1 MKVFYVMRY
10 CLLMVLTITALAVQA
25 QTGSITGKIIDETGI
40 GLPGASVLVKGQGRS
55 ASTDSN
61 GNFKIIGVTNGAVTL
76 TASYIGYSSIDLN
89 VTVKGNTVANF
100 SLKPDAQNL
109 NEVVVIGYGSVQ
121 KKDLTG
127 SVTTVS
133 SKDFQAGNI
142 TSPEQLIAGKVAGV
156 SIVSNG
162 GAPGAGSTIRVR
174 GGASLNASSDP
185 LIVVDGVPFGTNLTI
200 GATNPSVIAGV
211 ASPLSLINPNDIE
224 TFTVLKDANATAIY
238 GSRAS
243 NGVILITTKKGK
255 SGEPVINFSTVNSYA
270 TVAKKVSVLTGDQVR
285 AYVNANG
292 NDAQKALLGTA
303 NTDWQDVIY
312 NNAFSTDNNM
322 SIAGSFKNIPY
333 RVSGGYLDQRG
344 LMVTDRMTRAT
355 GGITL
360 NPTFFDNHLKV
371 DLSLKGSLSESHFAN
386 NKDRDAIVA
395 AIQFDPTQPV
405 HANNQ
410 YGGYYEWIGSTGQ
423 LNPNAPKNPLGLIEE
438 KQDNGKAARS
448 FGNLRL
454 DYSFHFLP
462 ELHFNVNGGY
472 DVSKGYGTT
481 NVPAYA
487 AQEAS
492 TFGKSSQYEA
502 VQHNKVAEA
511 FFSYNKDLKSIRSNI
526 NATAG
531 YGFYE
536 NSTTT
541 YNFNSYNALGNLQST
556 PVFPFDT
563 QQNRLLSYYGRLVY
577 TFADKYILSGTMRSD
592 GSSKFSETGRWGY
605 FPSAGFTWRA
615 INESFLKDSKVFS
628 DLKMRLSYGVTGQ
641 QDGIGNYT
649 YLPNYYT
656 SVNESQYQ
664 IGGTFYHMYTPIAY
678 DKNLKWETSTTYNA
692 GIDYGFFQGRVY
704 GSIDAYYKKT
714 KDLLSLVPIAVGTN
728 FSNQLLTNVGNMENK
743 GIEVSI
749 NVGIIKSA
757 DVNWDMGFNFTYNQ
771 NKVTNLSLNPSPDFK
786 IGTADG
792 NIAGATA
799 TTLKWNSPNYA
810 PGSFYVYKQVY
821 NAQGAPI
828 EGVYA
833 DLNND
838 GVVND
843 QDRYF
848 YKNPAPKYILG
859 FTTSFNYKKLTLS
872 TVLRANIGNYI
883 YDNVSSNF
891 GVNRNLLS
899 PSGLINN
906 ASTTF
911 YDTNF
916 SNNQYL
922 SDYYIHNASFLK
934 MDNAGLAYNFGRLSP
949 NSKANLRITANVQNV
964 FVISKYKGV
973 DPESS
978 TGIDYN
984 LYPRPRTYSLGLN
997 LGF

>member
-10 CLLMVLTITALAVQA
+10 CLLLVLTISVLTVQA
-25 QTGSITGKIIDETGI
+25 QTGAITGKIIDETGL

-55 ASTDSN
+55 ASTDAN
-61 GNFKIIGVTNGAVTL
+61 GNFKIVGVPNGPVTL
-76 TASYIGYSSIDLN
+76 TASYIGYSSLDLN

-109 NEVVVIGYGSVQ
+109 NEVVVIGYGTSQ

-127 SVTTVS
+127 SITTVS

-162 GAPGAGSTIRVR
+162 GQPGSGSVIRIR
-174 GGASLNASSDP
+174 GGASLTASNDP
-185 LIVVDGVPFGTNLTI
+185 LIVIDGVPFGNNLTV
-200 GATNPSVIAGV
+200 GAVSGNVIAGV
-211 ASPLSLINPNDIE
+211 SNPLSLINPNDIE

-255 SGEPVINFSTVNSYA
+255 SGELSIDFSTVNSYA
-270 TVAKKVSVLTGDQVR
+270 TVAKKVSVLSADQIR
-285 AYVNANG
+285 DYVNANG
-292 NDAQKALLGTA
+292 TAAQKALLGTA
-303 NTDWQDVIY
+303 NTDWQNVIY
-312 NNAFSTDNNM
+312 NNAFTTDNNL
-322 SIAGSFKNIPY
+322 SISGSFKKVPY
-333 RVSGGYLDQRG
+333 RISGGYLDQKG
-344 LMVTDRMTRAT
+344 LLRTDRMTRAT
-355 GGITL
+355 AGITL

-371 DLSLKGSLSESHFAN
+371 DLNLKGSLSETRFAN
-386 NKDRDAIVA
+386 TDAVSN
-395 AIQFDPTQPV
+395 AISFDPTQPV
-405 HANNQ
+405 YANNA

-438 KQDNGKAARS
+438 KQNNGKADRS

-472 DVSKGYGTT
+472 DVSKGYGTVR
-481 NVPAYA
+481 VPAYA
-487 AQEAS
+487 AQSNA
-492 TFGKSSQYEA
+492 TLGTATQYEA

-511 FFSYNKDLKSIRSNI
+511 FFSYVKDLKDIRSNI

-541 YNFNSYNALGNLQST
+541 YNFTDYNAVGNVQKV
-556 PVFPFDT
+556 PVFPFDR

-577 TFADKYILSGTMRSD
+577 TFADKYILSGTMRAD
-592 GSSKFSETGRWGY
+592 GSSKFSEAGRWGY

-615 INESFLKDSKVFS
+615 IDESFLKDSKVFS
-628 DLKMRLSYGVTGQ
+628 DLKLRLSYGVTGQ
-641 QDGIGNYT
+641 QDGFGNYT

-664 IGGTFYHMYTPIAY
+664 IGNQFYHMFTPIQY
-678 DKNLKWETSTTYNA
+678 DKDLKWETSTTYNA
-692 GIDYGFFQGRVY
+692 GIDYGLFGGRVY
-704 GSIDAYYKKT
+704 GSVDVYYKKT

-728 FSNQLLTNVGNMENK
+728 FSNQLVTNVGNMENK
-743 GIEVSI
+743 GIEASI
-749 NVGIIKSA
+749 NVGIIKTD
-757 DVNWDMGFNFTYNQ
+757 DVKWDMGFNFTYNK
-771 NKVTNLSLNPSPDFK
+771 NKVTNLSLNPDPNFK
-786 IGTADG
+786 VGAGDIT
-792 NIAGATA
+792 GATG
-799 TTLKWNSPNYA
+799 TTLKWNAANYN
-810 PGSFYVYKQVY
+810 PGSFFVYKQVY
-821 NAQGAPI
+821 NAQGKPI
-828 EGVYA
+828 EGVFA

-838 GVVND
+838 GIVND

-848 YKNPAPKYILG
+848 DKSPVPKFILG
-859 FTTSFNYKKLTLS
+859 FTTSFSYKKLTLS
-872 TVLRANIGNYI
+872 TVLRGNIGNYI
-883 YDNVSSNF
+883 YDNVSSNL
-891 GVNRNLLS
+891 GVNRNVLS

-906 ASTTF
+906 ASSTF
-911 YDTNF
+911 FDTNF
-916 SNNQYL
+916 TNNQYL

-964 FVISKYKGV
+964 FIISKYKGI
-973 DPESS
+973 DPEST

-997 LGF
+997 VGF

>member
-10 CLLMVLTITALAVQA
+10 CLLLVLTISALAVQA
-25 QTGSITGKIIDETGI
+25 QTGAITGKIIDETGL

-55 ASTDSN
+55 ASTDAA
-61 GNFKIIGVTNGAVTL
+61 GNFKIVGVPNGPVTL
-76 TASYIGYSSIDLN
+76 TASYIGYSSLDLD

-109 NEVVVIGYGSVQ
+109 NEVVVIGYGTTQ

-127 SVTTVS
+127 SITTVS

-162 GAPGAGSTIRVR
+162 GQPGSGSVIRIR
-174 GGASLNASSDP
+174 GGASLTASNDP
-185 LIVVDGVPFGTNLTI
+185 LIVIDGVPFGNNMTV
-200 GATNPSVIAGV
+200 GALSGNVIAGV
-211 ASPLSLINPNDIE
+211 SNPLSLINPNDIE

-255 SGEPVINFSTVNSYA
+255 SGELSIDFSTVNSYA
-270 TVAKKVSVLTGDQVR
+270 TVAKKVSVLSADQIR
-285 AYVNANG
+285 DYVNTNG
-292 NDAQKALLGTA
+292 TAAQKALLGTA
-303 NTDWQDVIY
+303 NTDWQNVIY
-312 NNAFSTDNNM
+312 NNAFTTDNNL
-322 SIAGSFKNIPY
+322 SISGSFKKVPY
-333 RVSGGYLDQRG
+333 RISGGYLDQKG
-344 LMVTDRMTRAT
+344 LLRTDRMTRAT
-355 GGITL
+355 AGITL

-371 DLSLKGSLSESHFAN
+371 DLNLKGSLSETRFAN
-386 NKDRDAIVA
+386 TDAVSN
-395 AIQFDPTQPV
+395 AISFDPTQPV
-405 HANNQ
+405 YVNNA

-438 KQDNGKAARS
+438 KENNGKADRS

-472 DVSKGYGTT
+472 DVSKGYGTVR
-481 NVPAYA
+481 VPAYA
-487 AQEAS
+487 AQSNA
-492 TFGKSSQYEA
+492 TLGTATQYEA

-511 FFSYNKDLKSIRSNI
+511 FFSYVKDLKDIRSNI

-541 YNFNSYNALGNLQST
+541 YNFTDYNAVGNVQKV
-556 PVFPFDT
+556 PVFPFDR

-577 TFADKYILSGTMRSD
+577 TFADKYILSGTMRAD
-592 GSSKFSETGRWGY
+592 GSSKFSEAGRWGY

-615 INESFLKDSKVFS
+615 IDESFLKDSKVFS
-628 DLKMRLSYGVTGQ
+628 DLKVRLSYGVTGQ
-641 QDGIGNYT
+641 QDGFGNYT

-656 SVNESQYQ
+656 SVNEAQYQ
-664 IGGTFYHMYTPIAY
+664 IGNQFYHMFTPIQY
-678 DKNLKWETSTTYNA
+678 DKDLKWETSTTYNA
-692 GIDYGFFQGRVY
+692 GIDYGLFGGRVY
-704 GSIDAYYKKT
+704 GSVDVYYKKT

-743 GIEVSI
+743 GIEASV
-749 NVGIIKSA
+749 NVGIIKTD
-757 DVNWDMGFNFTYNQ
+757 DVKWDMGFNFTYNK
-771 NKVTNLSLNPSPDFK
+771 NKVTNLSLNPDPNFK
-786 IGTADG
+786 VGAGDIT
-792 NIAGATA
+792 GATG
-799 TTLKWNSPNYA
+799 TTLKWNAANYN
-810 PGSFYVYKQVY
+810 PGSFFVYKQVY
-821 NAQGAPI
+821 NTQGKPV

-838 GVVND
+838 GIVND

-848 YKNPAPKYILG
+848 YKSPAPKFILG
-859 FTTSFNYKKLTLS
+859 FTTSFSYKKLTLS
-872 TVLRANIGNYI
+872 TVLRGNIGNYI
-883 YDNVSSNF
+883 YDNVSSNL
-891 GVNRNLLS
+891 GVNRNVLS

-906 ASTTF
+906 ASSTF
-911 YDTNF
+911 FDTNF

-964 FVISKYKGV
+964 FIISKYKGI
-973 DPESS
+973 DPEST

-997 LGF
+997 VGF

>member
-10 CLLMVLTITALAVQA
+10 CLLLVLTITALTVQA
-25 QTGSITGKIIDETGI
+25 QTGSITGKIIDETGQ
-40 GLPGASVLVKGQGRS
+40 GLPGASVLIKGQSRS
-55 ASTDSN
+55 ASTDVN
-61 GNFKIIGVTNGAVTL
+61 GNFKITGVTKGAVVL
-76 TASYIGYSSIDLN
+76 TASYIGYTSIDQN
-89 VTVKGNTVANF
+89 VTVNGNTVVNF
-100 SLKPDAQNL
+100 KLKPDAQNL

-127 SVTTVS
+127 SVTTVGA
-133 SKDFQAGNI
+133 KDFQAGNI

-156 SIVSNG
+156 SIVSNSG
-162 GAPGAGSTIRVR
+162 QPGAGSTIRIR
-174 GGASLNASSDP
+174 GGASLNASNDP
-185 LIVVDGVPFGTNLTI
+185 LIVIDGVPFGSNLTI
-200 GATNPSVIAGV
+200 GATNGSVIAGV
-211 ASPLSLINPNDIE
+211 ANPLSLINPNDIE

-255 SGEPVINFSTVNSYA
+255 SGEPTINFSTVNSYA
-270 TVAKKVSVLTGDQVR
+270 TVAKKVDVLTGDQIR

-292 NDAQKALLGTA
+292 TAAQKALLGTA
-303 NTDWQDVIY
+303 NTDWQNVIY
-312 NNAFSTDNNM
+312 NNAFTTDNNL
-322 SIAGSFKNIPY
+322 SIAGSFKNVPY
-333 RVSGGYLDQRG
+333 RISGGYLDQKG
-344 LMVTDRMTRAT
+344 LLRTDEMTRAT
-355 GGITL
+355 AGISL
-360 NPTFFDNHLKV
+360 NPTFFDKHLKV
-371 DLSLKGSLSESHFAN
+371 DLNLKGSLSETRFAN
-386 NKDRDAIVA
+386 TDAVAA

-405 HANNQ
+405 YANNK
-410 YGGYYEWIGSTGQ
+410 YGGYFEWLNADGSV
-423 LNPNAPKNPLGLIEE
+423 NPNAPKNPLGLIEE
-438 KQDNGKAARS
+438 KQNNGKTARS
-448 FGNLRL
+448 FGNLKL

-462 ELHFNVNGGY
+462 ELHLNVNGGY
-472 DVSKGYGTT
+472 DVSKGYGAV

-487 AQEAS
+487 AQSIGSLGTA
-492 TFGKSSQYEA
+492 SQYEA

-511 FFSYNKDLKSIRSNI
+511 FFSYNKDLQSIRSNI

-531 YGFYE
+531 YGFYD

-541 YNFNSYNALGNLQST
+541 YNFNSYNALGVLQST

-577 TFADKYILSGTMRSD
+577 TYADKYIFSGTMRAD
-592 GSSKFSETGRWGY
+592 GSSKFSESGRWGY

-615 INESFLKDSKVFS
+615 IDESFLKDSKVFS
-628 DLKMRLSYGVTGQ
+628 DLKMRLSYGITGQ

-656 SVNESQYQ
+656 SVNEAQYQ
-664 IGGTFYHMYTPIAY
+664 IGNQFYHMYTPIAY

-692 GIDYGFFQGRVY
+692 GLDYGLFKGRVY
-704 GSIDAYYKKT
+704 GSVDVYYKKT
-714 KDLLSLVPIAVGTN
+714 KDLLSTVPIAVGTN
-728 FSNQLLTNVGNMENK
+728 FSNLLLTNVGNMTNK
-743 GIEVSI
+743 GIEASI

-757 DVNWDMGFNFTYNQ
+757 DVNWDMGFNFTYN
-771 NKVTNLSLNPSPDFK
+771 NSKVTNLSLNPSPDYK
-786 IGTADG
+786 IGTTDG
-792 NIAGATA
+792 NITGATG
-799 TTLKWNSPNYA
+799 TTLKWNSANYQ

-833 DLNND
+833 DLNHD

-848 YKNPAPKYILG
+848 YKSPAPKYIMG
-859 FTTSFNYKKLTLS
+859 FTTSFNYKKWTLS

-883 YDNVSSNF
+883 YDNVSSNLA
-891 GVNRNLLS
+891 VSRNILS

-906 ASTTF
+906 ASTSF

-922 SDYYIHNASFLK
+922 SDYYIKNASFLK
-934 MDNAGLAYNFGRLSP
+934 MDNAGVAYNFGRISP

-964 FVISKYKGV
+964 FVISKYKGI

-978 TGIDYN
+978 SGIDYN

-997 LGF
+997 VGF

>member
-10 CLLMVLTITALAVQA
+10 CLLLIFTITALTVQA

-40 GLPGASVLVKGQGRS
+40 GLPGASVLIKGQGRS
-55 ASTDSN
+55 ASTDA
-61 GNFKIIGVTNGAVTL
+61 NGAFRITGVANGPVTL
-76 TASYIGYSSIDLN
+76 TASYIGYSSTDLN
-89 VTVKGNTVANF
+89 ITVKGNTVANF

-109 NEVVVIGYGSVQ
+109 NEVVVIGYGTAQ

-127 SVTTVS
+127 SITTVS
-133 SKDFQAGNI
+133 SKDFQKGNI
-142 TSPEQLIAGKVAGV
+142 TSPEQLISGKVAGV

-162 GAPGAGSTIRVR
+162 GQPGSGSTIRVR
-174 GGASLNASSDP
+174 GGASLNASNDP
-185 LIVVDGVPFGTNLTI
+185 LIVIDGVPFGNNLTI
-200 GATNPSVIAGV
+200 GATNGSVIAGV
-211 ASPLSLINPNDIE
+211 ANPLSLINPNDIE

-255 SGEPVINFSTVNSYA
+255 SGEPSIDFSTVNSYA
-270 TVAKKVSVLTGDQVR
+270 TVAKKVDVLNGDQIR
-285 AYVNANG
+285 AYVNQHG
-292 NDAQKALLGTA
+292 TDAQKALLGKA

-312 NNAFSTDNNM
+312 NNAFSTDNNL
-322 SIAGSFKNIPY
+322 SIGGSFKNVPY

-344 LMVTDRMTRAT
+344 LLVSDRMTRAS

-360 NPTFFDNHLKV
+360 NPTFFDKHLKV
-371 DLSLKGSLSESHFAN
+371 DLNLKGTLSESHFAN
-386 NKDRDAIVA
+386 KDAVGA

-405 HANNQ
+405 YASNQ
-410 YGGYYEWIGSTGQ
+410 YGGYFEWIGAQGQ
-423 LNPNAPKNPLGLIEE
+423 LNPNAPKNPLGLIEQ

-462 ELHFNVNGGY
+462 ELHFNANLGY
-472 DVSKGYGTT
+472 DVSKGYGNV
-481 NVPAYA
+481 NVPEYA
-487 AQEAS
+487 AQSAV
-492 TFGKSSQYEA
+492 TFGTATQYEA

-511 FFSYNKDLKSIRSNI
+511 FFSYVKDLKSIRSNI

-541 YNFNSYNALGNLQST
+541 YNFTDYNARGGVQKV
-556 PVFPFDT
+556 PVFPFDR
-563 QQNRLLSYYGRLVY
+563 QQNRLLSYYGRLTY
-577 TFADKYILSGTMRSD
+577 TFADKYILSGTMRAD
-592 GSSKFSETGRWGY
+592 GSSKFSEAGRWGY

-615 INESFLKDSKVFS
+615 IDESFLKDSKVFS
-628 DLKMRLSYGVTGQ
+628 DLKFRLSYGITGQ

-649 YLPNYYT
+649 YLPNYFS
-656 SVNESQYQ
+656 SVNEAQYQ
-664 IGGTFYHMYTPIAY
+664 IGNKFYHFYTPIAY
-678 DKNLKWETSTTYNA
+678 DKDLKWETSETYNA
-692 GIDYGFFQGRVY
+692 GIDYGFLKGRVY
-704 GSIDAYYKKT
+704 GSVDVYYKKT
-714 KDLLSLVPIAVGTN
+714 KDLLSTVPIAVGTN
-728 FSNQLLTNVGNMENK
+728 FSNLLLTNVGNMENK
-743 GIEVSI
+743 GIEASI
-749 NVGIIKSA
+749 NVAIVKSA
-757 DVNWDMGFNFTYNQ
+757 DVNWDMGFNFTYNK
-771 NKVTNLSLNPSPDFK
+771 NKVTNLSLNPDPNFK
-786 IGTADG
+786 IGAGDIT
-792 NIAGATA
+792 GATG
-799 TTLKWNSPNYA
+799 TTLKWNSPNNS
-810 PGSFYVYKQVY
+810 PGSFFVYKQVY
-821 NAQGAPI
+821 NAAGAPV

-838 GVVND
+838 GIVND
-843 QDRYF
+843 KDRYF
-848 YKNPAPKYILG
+848 YKNPAPKYVLG
-859 FTTSFNYKKLTLS
+859 FTTSFNYKKWTLS

-891 GVNRNLLS
+891 GVDRNILS

-911 YDTNF
+911 YETNF

-922 SDYYIHNASFLK
+922 SDYYVRNASFLK
-934 MDNAGLAYNFGRLSP
+934 MDNAGIAYNFGRFSQ

-964 FVISKYKGV
+964 FVISKYKGI
-973 DPESS
+973 DPENI

-997 LGF
+997 VGF

>member
-10 CLLMVLTITALAVQA
+10 CLLLVLTISALAVQA
-25 QTGSITGKIIDETGI
+25 QTGAITGKIIDETGL

-55 ASTDSN
+55 ASTDAN
-61 GNFKIIGVTNGAVTL
+61 GNFKIVGVPNGPVTL
-76 TASYIGYSSIDLN
+76 TASYIGYSSLDLN

-109 NEVVVIGYGSVQ
+109 NEVVVIGYGTSQ

-127 SVTTVS
+127 SITTVS

-162 GAPGAGSTIRVR
+162 GQPGSGSVIRIR
-174 GGASLNASSDP
+174 GGASLTASNDP
-185 LIVVDGVPFGTNLTI
+185 LIVIDGVPFGNNLTV
-200 GATNPSVIAGV
+200 GAVSGNVIAGV
-211 ASPLSLINPNDIE
+211 SNPLSLINPNDIE

-255 SGEPVINFSTVNSYA
+255 SGELSIDFSTVNSYA
-270 TVAKKVSVLTGDQVR
+270 TVAKKVSVLSADQIR
-285 AYVNANG
+285 DYVNANG
-292 NDAQKALLGTA
+292 TAAQKALLGTA
-303 NTDWQDVIY
+303 NTDWQNVIY
-312 NNAFSTDNNM
+312 NNAFTTDNNL
-322 SIAGSFKNIPY
+322 SISGSFKKVPY
-333 RVSGGYLDQRG
+333 RISGGYLDQKG
-344 LMVTDRMTRAT
+344 LLRTDRMTRAT
-355 GGITL
+355 AGITL

-371 DLSLKGSLSESHFAN
+371 DLNLKGSLSETRFAN
-386 NKDRDAIVA
+386 TDAVSN
-395 AIQFDPTQPV
+395 AISFDPTQPV
-405 HANNQ
+405 YANNA

-438 KQDNGKAARS
+438 KQNNGKADRS

-472 DVSKGYGTT
+472 DVSKGYGTVR
-481 NVPAYA
+481 VPAYA
-487 AQEAS
+487 AQSNA
-492 TFGKSSQYEA
+492 TLGTATQYEA

-511 FFSYNKDLKSIRSNI
+511 FFSYVKDLKDIRSNI

-541 YNFNSYNALGNLQST
+541 YNFTDYNAVGNVQKV
-556 PVFPFDT
+556 PVFPFDR

-577 TFADKYILSGTMRSD
+577 TFDDKYILSGTMRAD
-592 GSSKFSETGRWGY
+592 GSSKFSEAGRWGY

-615 INESFLKDSKVFS
+615 IDESFLKDSKVFS
-628 DLKMRLSYGVTGQ
+628 DLKLRLSYGVTGQ
-641 QDGIGNYT
+641 QDGFGNYT

-656 SVNESQYQ
+656 SVNEAQYQ
-664 IGGTFYHMYTPIAY
+664 IGNQFYHMFTPIQY
-678 DKNLKWETSTTYNA
+678 DKDLKWETSTTYNA
-692 GIDYGFFQGRVY
+692 GIDYGLFGGRVY
-704 GSIDAYYKKT
+704 GSVDVYYKKT

-728 FSNQLLTNVGNMENK
+728 FSNQLVTNVGNMENK
-743 GIEVSI
+743 GIEASI
-749 NVGIIKSA
+749 NVGIIKTD
-757 DVNWDMGFNFTYNQ
+757 DVKWDMGFNFTYNK
-771 NKVTNLSLNPSPDFK
+771 NKVTNLSLNPDPNFK
-786 IGTADG
+786 VGAGDIT
-792 NIAGATA
+792 GATG
-799 TTLKWNSPNYA
+799 TTLKWNAANYN
-810 PGSFYVYKQVY
+810 PGSFFVYKQVY
-821 NAQGAPI
+821 NAQGKPI

-838 GVVND
+838 GIVND

-848 YKNPAPKYILG
+848 DKSPVPKFILG
-859 FTTSFNYKKLTLS
+859 FTTSFSYKKLTLS
-872 TVLRANIGNYI
+872 TVLRGNIGNYI
-883 YDNVSSNF
+883 YDNVSSNL
-891 GVNRNLLS
+891 GVNRNVLS

-906 ASTTF
+906 ASSTF
-911 YDTNF
+911 FDTNF
-916 SNNQYL
+916 TNNQYL

-964 FVISKYKGV
+964 FIISKYKGI
-973 DPESS
+973 DPEST

-997 LGF
+997 VGF

>member
-10 CLLMVLTITALAVQA
+10 CLLLVLTISAMAVQA
-25 QTGSITGKIIDETGI
+25 QTGAITGKIIDETGL

-55 ASTDSN
+55 ASTDAN
-61 GNFKIIGVTNGAVTL
+61 GNFKIVGVPNGPVTL
-76 TASYIGYSSIDLN
+76 TASYIGYSSLDLN

-109 NEVVVIGYGSVQ
+109 NEVVVIGYGTSQ

-127 SVTTVS
+127 SITTVS

-162 GAPGAGSTIRVR
+162 GQPGSGSVIRIR
-174 GGASLNASSDP
+174 GGASLTASNDP
-185 LIVVDGVPFGTNLTI
+185 LIVIDGVPFGNNLTV
-200 GATNPSVIAGV
+200 GAVSGNVIAGV
-211 ASPLSLINPNDIE
+211 ANPLSLINPNDIE

-255 SGEPVINFSTVNSYA
+255 SGELSIDFSTVNSYA
-270 TVAKKVSVLTGDQVR
+270 TVAKKVSVLSADQIR
-285 AYVNANG
+285 DYVNANG
-292 NDAQKALLGTA
+292 TAAQKALLGTA
-303 NTDWQDVIY
+303 NTDWQNVIY
-312 NNAFSTDNNM
+312 NNAFTTDNNL
-322 SIAGSFKNIPY
+322 SISGSFKKVPY
-333 RVSGGYLDQRG
+333 RISGGYLDQKG
-344 LMVTDRMTRAT
+344 LLRTDRMTRAT
-355 GGITL
+355 AGITL

-371 DLSLKGSLSESHFAN
+371 DLNLKGSLSETRFAN
-386 NKDRDAIVA
+386 TDAVSN
-395 AIQFDPTQPV
+395 AISFDPTQPV
-405 HANNQ
+405 YANNA

-438 KQDNGKAARS
+438 KQNNGKADRS

-472 DVSKGYGTT
+472 DVSKGYGTVR
-481 NVPAYA
+481 VPAYA
-487 AQEAS
+487 AQSNA
-492 TFGKSSQYEA
+492 TLGTATQYEA

-511 FFSYNKDLKSIRSNI
+511 FFSYVKDLKDIRSNI

-541 YNFNSYNALGNLQST
+541 YNFTDYNAVGNVQKV
-556 PVFPFDT
+556 PVFPFDR

-577 TFADKYILSGTMRSD
+577 TFDDKYILSGTMRAD
-592 GSSKFSETGRWGY
+592 GSSKFSEAGRWGY

-615 INESFLKDSKVFS
+615 IDESFLKDSKVFS
-628 DLKMRLSYGVTGQ
+628 DLKLRLSYGVTGQ
-641 QDGIGNYT
+641 QDGFGNYT

-664 IGGTFYHMYTPIAY
+664 IGNQFYHMFTPIQY
-678 DKNLKWETSTTYNA
+678 DKDLKWETSTTYNA
-692 GIDYGFFQGRVY
+692 GIDYGLFGGRVY
-704 GSIDAYYKKT
+704 GSVDVYYKKT

-728 FSNQLLTNVGNMENK
+728 FSNQLVTNVGNMENK
-743 GIEVSI
+743 GIEASI
-749 NVGIIKSA
+749 NVGIIKTD
-757 DVNWDMGFNFTYNQ
+757 DVKWDMGFNFTYNK
-771 NKVTNLSLNPSPDFK
+771 NKVTNLSLNPDPNFK
-786 IGTADG
+786 VGAGDIT
-792 NIAGATA
+792 GATG
-799 TTLKWNSPNYA
+799 TTLKWNAANYN
-810 PGSFYVYKQVY
+810 PGSFFVYKQVY
-821 NAQGAPI
+821 NAQGKPI
-828 EGVYA
+828 EGVFA

-838 GVVND
+838 GIVND

-848 YKNPAPKYILG
+848 DKSPVPKFILG
-859 FTTSFNYKKLTLS
+859 FTTSFSYKKLTLS
-872 TVLRANIGNYI
+872 TVLRGNIGNYI
-883 YDNVSSNF
+883 YDNVSSNL
-891 GVNRNLLS
+891 GVNRNVLS

-906 ASTTF
+906 ASSTF
-911 YDTNF
+911 FDTNF
-916 SNNQYL
+916 TNNQYL

-949 NSKANLRITANVQNV
+949 NSKASLRITANVQNV
-964 FVISKYKGV
+964 FIISKYKGI
-973 DPESS
+973 DPEST

-997 LGF
+997 VGF